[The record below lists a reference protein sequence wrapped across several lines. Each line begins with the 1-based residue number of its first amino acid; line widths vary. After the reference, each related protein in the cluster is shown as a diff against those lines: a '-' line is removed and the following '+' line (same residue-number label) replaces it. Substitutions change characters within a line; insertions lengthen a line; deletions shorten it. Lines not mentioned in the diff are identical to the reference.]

1 MSQFHSNNYYI
12 CTLSNSKY
20 NIGII
25 LYYSSL
31 NDLSLGYKV
40 VFVCNTRSDDE
51 EKSVGYSL

>member
-1 MSQFHSNNYYI
+1 MSHFHSNNYYI
-12 CTLSNSKY
+12 CTLTQNIS
-20 NIGII
+20 IGII

-40 VFVCNTRSDDE
+40 VFVRNTRSDDE